1 MSLISLIITLIV
13 VGLLLWAV
21 NNFIPMDRK
30 VKQILNVVVV
40 ICIVVWLLSAFGIIG
55 GIGGINVPRVN

>member
-1 MSLISLIITLIV
+1 MSLTSLIITLIV

-55 GIGGINVPRVN
+55 GIGGIMFRG